1 MGFLSEYNSKLTS
14 AETAVKCVK
23 SGDWVEY
30 TSNLGFP
37 AACDLALSKRRDEL
51 NGVKIRG
58 DLIFGPIQVIEC
70 DPEMEHFVY
79 NTWHCSGYERKMC
92 DRGRAFFEP
101 MVFRN
106 LAWYYKNFLTSDVCM
121 VTVSGMDDDG
131 YFYFG
136 PSLGM
141 SKCIADNSKIV
152 IVEVNRNIPRIK
164 GSEESRIHI
173 SEVDYIVETGDPPLF
188 EMPNP
193 APTETDVKIAN
204 LLLPYIKDGACV
216 QLGIGGMPNA
226 LGELIAD
233 SDLKDLGMHTELC
246 SDGYLAMFKAG
257 KLTNAKKTLH
267 PGKGVL
273 GLAIGSHEFNEWLND
288 NPGYIGYPL
297 SYVNDPYV
305 ISQNDNMVSIN
316 ACIGADLYG
325 QISSES
331 SGTRQISGTG
341 GQLDFVCGAQM
352 ARGGKAFICM
362 SSTHTDKNGVMH
374 SRIVPT
380 FSGDI
385 ITTPRSLAFYVATEY
400 GVVNLAG
407 LTTWERAD
415 AMISIAHPDFRD
427 ELIKAA
433 EANRIWLPSNKR

>member
-1 MGFLSEYNSKLTS
+1 MLFRS
-14 AETAVKCVK
+14 
-23 SGDWVEY
+23 
-30 TSNLGFP
+30 
-37 AACDLALSKRRDEL
+37 
-51 NGVKIRG
+51 
-58 DLIFGPIQVIEC
+58 DLIFGPIQAIEC
-70 DPEMEHFVY
+70 DPDMEHFVY

-164 GSEESRIHI
+164 GSEASRIHI

-193 APTETDVKIAN
+193 APTETDIKIAN
-204 LLLPYIKDGACV
+204 LLLPYIKGGACV

-246 SDGYLAMFKAG
+246 SDGYLADRKSTR
-257 KLTNAKKTLH
+257 LNS
-267 PGKGVL
+267 
-273 GLAIGSHEFNEWLND
+273 SHNNQSRM
-288 NPGYIGYPL
+288 P
-297 SYVNDPYV
+297 
-305 ISQNDNMVSIN
+305 
-316 ACIGADLYG
+316 
-325 QISSES
+325 SS
-331 SGTRQISGTG
+331 
-341 GQLDFVCGAQM
+341 A
-352 ARGGKAFICM
+352 
-362 SSTHTDKNGVMH
+362 
-374 SRIVPT
+374 
-380 FSGDI
+380 
-385 ITTPRSLAFYVATEY
+385 
-400 GVVNLAG
+400 
-407 LTTWERAD
+407 
-415 AMISIAHPDFRD
+415 
-427 ELIKAA
+427 
-433 EANRIWLPSNKR
+433 